1 MKPNA
6 DWFLRGSGR
15 PPPWS
20 LVPFP
25 QSPLS
30 RRALLRAGEGPRCG
44 SSSPRKRPSE
54 SAAAGP
60 GVGIM
65 VPETRKDAA
74 ASPEDSIKGLSMH
87 AFYVSCMENEGALPT
102 LDSKGKVRAIPVIN
116 WFDCMSTAEERRM
129 LMDKSTEAGERR
141 KLGERLHFL
150 VVARLKDMGAQI
162 KVPTGLDCADKVM

>member
-1 MKPNA
+1 M
-6 DWFLRGSGR
+6 
-15 PPPWS
+15 
-20 LVPFP
+20 
-25 QSPLS
+25 
-30 RRALLRAGEGPRCG
+30 RR
-44 SSSPRKRPSE
+44 SSSPHKRPSE
-54 SAAAGP
+54 SASVEASA
-60 GVGIM
+60 GVGVL

-102 LDSKGKVRAIPVIN
+102 LDSKGKVRAILVIN
-116 WFDCMSTAEERRM
+116 WFDCMATAEERGM

-141 KLGERLHFL
+141 KLGERLQFL